1 MQSGLLSFMKEE
13 KMSEHKTIKDLI
25 CSYSKLYTE
34 FEKFQHSGLMPI
46 GDQKTGVIGEYY
58 AKCYADSL
66 GQDAEY
72 GKPGE
77 VADLNYFD
85 KKTGIKVAVQVKCV
99 SAHSKTRTIAPLNIE
114 KTKGK
119 NPFDYLYL
127 IDLDVNFEPIGF
139 YLNTYDEI
147 VKKKPNKNRILGTK
161 MKGICSTGKLTKG
174 SAIYDFSD
182 NRVEELKS
190 AIISAQEIENLN

>member
-1 MQSGLLSFMKEE
+1 MKVKE
-13 KMSEHKTIKDLI
+13 LI
-25 CSYSKLYTE
+25 AQYAKLYSS
-34 FEKFQHSGLMPI
+34 FEELQEKNDILPK

-58 AKCYADSL
+58 AKCYANCIA
-66 GQDAEY
+66 QNAQY

-77 VADLNYFD
+77 VADLNYVD
-85 KKTGIKVAVQVKCV
+85 KKTGKKVAVQVKCV

-119 NPFDYLYL
+119 RPFEFLYL

-139 YLNTYDEI
+139 YINTYDEI
-147 VKKKPNKNRILGTK
+147 VKKKPNKKRILGTK
-161 MKGICSTGKLTKG
+161 MKGICSNGKLTAG
-174 SAIYDFSD
+174 SAIYDFTD

-190 AIISAQEIENLN
+190 AISKK